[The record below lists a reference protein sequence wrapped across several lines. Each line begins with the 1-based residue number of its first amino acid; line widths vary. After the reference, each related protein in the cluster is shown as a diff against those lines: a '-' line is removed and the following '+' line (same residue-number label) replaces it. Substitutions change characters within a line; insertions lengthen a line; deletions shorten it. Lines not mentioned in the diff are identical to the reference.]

1 MTWRNIA
8 LAICVA
14 VSVMTPIGAQVS
26 TLPTPPQAPRTTTP
40 TPRAGSDQPA
50 PVANTNVSP
59 RREPGGQP
67 VNIKVEV
74 TISDQRVNGVAPKKT
89 VTVVAGDQ
97 LSGFIRTQ
105 TLFPGIGDVP
115 LNVDAEPQILPDGKI
130 RLRLNLQ
137 YDLPSPAS
145 GSAADTQ
152 SSSNTQAARA
162 LKTSI
167 RENLAIVLENGK
179 SLVVAQSADPV
190 SDRQVTVE
198 VKATILR

>member
-1 MTWRNIA
+1 MTVRVVV
-8 LAICVA
+8 LTMFVA
-14 VSVMTPIGAQVS
+14 AAAMRPVHAQS
-26 TLPTPPQAPRTTTP
+26 AGPGQAPRASTP
-40 TPRAGSDQPA
+40 PARGGAPDQPA
-50 PVANTNVSP
+50 PPPNTTVTA
-59 RREPGGQP
+59 RREFAGQA

-74 TISDQRVNGVAPKKT
+74 TISDQRANGVAPKKT
-89 VTVVAGDQ
+89 VTVVTGDQ

-115 LNVDAEPQILPDGKI
+115 LNVDAEPHILPDGKI

-137 YDLPSPAS
+137 YDMPSPPGGAS
-145 GSAADTQ
+145 NEEQ
-152 SSSNTQAARA
+152 RA
-162 LKTSI
+162 GVKTTI

-179 SLVVAQSADPV
+179 PLVVAQSADPV

>member
-1 MTWRNIA
+1 MNVRAFVLTIGISACAGA
-8 LAICVA
+8 L
-14 VSVMTPIGAQVS
+14 TLAQ
-26 TLPTPPQAPRTTTP
+26 PTTAPAQAPRVTTP
-40 TPRAGSDQPA
+40 PRSAAEQPA
-50 PVANTNVSP
+50 PAASTTLAP
-59 RREPGGQP
+59 RREFAGQP

-74 TISDQRVNGVAPKKT
+74 TITDQRAPGAAPKKT
-89 VTVVAGDQ
+89 VTVVTGDQ

-115 LNVDAEPQILPDGKI
+115 LNVDAEPQILSDGKI

-137 YDLPSPAS
+137 YDLPAPV
-145 GSAADTQ
+145 GAAEGDRT
-152 SSSNTQAARA
+152 A
-162 LKTSI
+162 LKTTI
-167 RENLAIVLENGK
+167 RENLAIVLESGK

>member
-1 MTWRNIA
+1 
-8 LAICVA
+8 
-14 VSVMTPIGAQVS
+14 MTPIGAQVS
-26 TLPTPPQAPRTTTP
+26 TAPAPLPQTPRSTLPTPRT
-40 TPRAGSDQPA
+40 GSDQPA

-59 RREPGGQP
+59 RREPGGQA
-67 VNIKVEV
+67 VNVKVEV

-89 VTVVAGDQ
+89 VTVVTGDQ

-115 LNVDAEPQILPDGKI
+115 LNVDAEPHILPDGKI

-137 YDLPSPAS
+137 YDLPSPA
-145 GSAADTQ
+145 GGGGADTQ
-152 SSSNTQAARA
+152 GSTNTQAARA

-179 SLVVAQSADPV
+179 ALVVAQSADPV

-198 VKATILR
+198 VKASILR